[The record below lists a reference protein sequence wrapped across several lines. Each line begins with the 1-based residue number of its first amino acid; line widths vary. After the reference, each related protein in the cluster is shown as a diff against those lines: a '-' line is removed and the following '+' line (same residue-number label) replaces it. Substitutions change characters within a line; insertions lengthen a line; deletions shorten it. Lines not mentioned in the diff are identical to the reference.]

1 MTAGTIK
8 PEKRQSWLI
17 WIIALLA
24 VMNIATV
31 ATVIYNRNRSKKE
44 ITANDPGRNQLQTS
58 AVRYS
63 GGYFRDELGLEEE
76 QLAKFGQINPAFRE
90 QVWNI
95 NNDLNRLRQRMFS
108 EMSVKNP
115 DTEKL
120 DLFADSIGLMHSD
133 LKKVTYRYY
142 LEISSICNAKQ
153 KEKLDAMFGSMFISE
168 RGMGQYG
175 RRGQGGRGRGRQ
187 FNY

>member
-1 MTAGTIK
+1 MTTGTTK

-17 WIIALLA
+17 WIITLLI

-31 ATVIYNRNRSKKE
+31 ATVFYNRKRSEKE
-44 ITANDPGRNQLQTS
+44 ATVNYSGRNQLQTTS
-58 AVRYS
+58 VRYS
-63 GGYFRDELGLEEE
+63 GSYFSDELGFNEE
-76 QLAKFGQINPAFRE
+76 QKARFGQINPAFRD

-95 NNDLNRLRQRMFS
+95 NNDLNRLRQKMLS
-108 EMSVKNP
+108 EMAAKNP
-115 DTEKL
+115 DPEKL
-120 DLFADSIGLMHSD
+120 DSFADSIGIMHAD

-142 LEISSICNAKQ
+142 LEISSICDAKQ

-175 RRGQGGRGRGRQ
+175 RRGQEGRGRRRQ
-187 FNY
+187 FN